1 MRSGQRTAL
10 VLVGTIALGLGIVGI
25 FLPLLP
31 TTPFLLLA
39 AGCYARSSERLHD
52 WLLGSPVL
60 GQYIRDYRERR
71 SIRLRAKVLA
81 IVTLWLVIGI
91 SIVSVDAVWIR
102 ILLAAIAAGVSVH
115 VLSLG
120 TIDEGSATPVSSVGD
135 DARTR
140 GAAGTTDT

>member
-1 MRSGQRTAL
+1 LRRGQRTAL
-10 VLVGTIALGLGIVGI
+10 VLVGTIALALGIVGI

-39 AGCYARSSERLHD
+39 AACYARGSERLHD

-60 GQYIRDYRERR
+60 GQYIRDYREKR

-81 IVTLWLVIGI
+81 IVTLWLFIGI
-91 SIVSVDAVWIR
+91 GIVSVDAVWIR

-120 TIDEGSATPVSSVGD
+120 TIKEGSAAPASSVGD
-135 DARTR
+135 DPRSR
-140 GAAGTTDT
+140 GAAGTLDT